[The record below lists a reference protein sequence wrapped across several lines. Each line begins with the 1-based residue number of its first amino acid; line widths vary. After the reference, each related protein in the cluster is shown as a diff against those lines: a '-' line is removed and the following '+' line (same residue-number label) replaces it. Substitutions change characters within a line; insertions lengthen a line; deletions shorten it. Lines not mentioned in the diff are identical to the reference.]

1 MDNHETSLRK
11 IPMEDATI
19 GIMLVEDDQ
28 VDQMTVKRAFK
39 QNKVLNPV
47 FCAENGEE
55 ALAMLRGDGVEKI
68 TPLPKIIL
76 LDLNMPKMG
85 GVEFLEELRK
95 DPILKKISV
104 FVLTTSQAD
113 EDIIATS
120 KYNVAGYIVKPVS
133 FESFRE
139 AVKTLDAFWAL
150 CEFPNCGK

>member
-1 MDNHETSLRK
+1 VIDKKNTIKELLMDDIK
-11 IPMEDATI
+11 I

-39 QNKVLNPV
+39 QNKVLNPLY
-47 FCAENGEE
+47 CAENGEE
-55 ALAMLRGDGVEKI
+55 ALAMLRGEGTEKVI
-68 TPLPKIIL
+68 PKIIL

-95 DPILKKISV
+95 DPLLKKISV

-120 KYNVAGYIVKPVS
+120 KHNVAGYIVKPVS
-133 FESFRE
+133 FDSFRE
-139 AVKTLDAFWAL
+139 AVKILDAYWTL
-150 CEFPNCGK
+150 CEFPNCGN

>member
-1 MDNHETSLRK
+1 MNDNQETFGAILMDDVTV
-11 IPMEDATI
+11 

-39 QNKVLNPV
+39 QNKVANPLY
-47 FCAENGEE
+47 CAENGEE
-55 ALAMLRGDGVEKI
+55 ALAMLRGEKGEKI
-68 TPLPKIIL
+68 SPKIIL

-95 DPILKKISV
+95 DPHLKKISV

-120 KYNVAGYIVKPVS
+120 KHNVAGYIVKPVS
-133 FESFRE
+133 FDSFRE
-139 AVKTLDAFWAL
+139 AVKILDAYWAS
-150 CEFPNCGK
+150 CEFPNCDN

>member
-1 MDNHETSLRK
+1 MDNNKDNSRVFLMNDT
-11 IPMEDATI
+11 TI

-39 QNKVLNPV
+39 QNKVANPLY
-47 FCAENGEE
+47 CAENGEE
-55 ALAMLRGDGVEKI
+55 ALAMLRGDGIEKVA
-68 TPLPKIIL
+68 PKIIL

-85 GVEFLEELRK
+85 GIEFLEELRS
-95 DPILKKISV
+95 DPNLKKITV

-133 FESFRE
+133 FDSFRE
-139 AVKTLDAFWAL
+139 AVKILDAYWAL
-150 CEFPNCGK
+150 CEFPN